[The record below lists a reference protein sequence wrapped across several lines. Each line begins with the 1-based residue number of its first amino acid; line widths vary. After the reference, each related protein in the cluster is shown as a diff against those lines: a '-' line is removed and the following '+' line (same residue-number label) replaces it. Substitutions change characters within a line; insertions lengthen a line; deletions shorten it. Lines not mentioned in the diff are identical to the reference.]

1 VRSVAFIALG
11 LLLGACAR
19 DSYVSTSAN
28 TQPSGN
34 WKIER
39 QTDRITGKAISSAL
53 LQTRN
58 AAHSS
63 VNFAQA
69 AGLQLTCFEN
79 HPVVRISF
87 DHKIGSD
94 KNSTLGYR
102 FDEKPGRDD
111 VASRTLLGYQVI
123 IIDDKAAVS
132 QFVDDL
138 AGSNTLY
145 VRIRSLSAGRTT
157 AEFRLDGSEAAVQ
170 AAFADC
176 GVPTSLQKRTS

>member
-1 VRSVAFIALG
+1 VRRVACVVLG
-11 LLLGACAR
+11 IGACAR
-19 DSYVSTSAN
+19 DPYVSTTAN
-28 TQPSGN
+28 TASSGN

-39 QTDRITGKAISSAL
+39 QTDRITGTAIGSAL
-53 LQTRN
+53 LTTKN
-58 AAHSS
+58 ASHSG

-69 AGLQLTCFEN
+69 AGLQLTCFEG

-111 VASRTLLGYQVI
+111 VASRILLGYQVI
-123 IIDDKAAVS
+123 VIEDKAAVGR
-132 QFVDDL
+132 FVGDL

-145 VRIRSLSAGRTT
+145 VRIRSLNAGRTT
-157 AEFRLDGSEAAVQ
+157 AEFRLDGAEAAVQ

-176 GVPTSLQKRTS
+176 AGTPSPASRRSV

>member
-1 VRSVAFIALG
+1 M
-11 LLLGACAR
+11 LLGACAR
-19 DSYVSTSAN
+19 DPYVSNTAN
-28 TQPSGN
+28 TLSSGN

-39 QTDRITGKAISSAL
+39 QTDRITGTAISSAML
-53 LQTRN
+53 MTRN

-63 VNFAQA
+63 VNFAQP

-111 VASRTLLGYQVI
+111 VASRILLGYQVI
-123 IIDDKAAVS
+123 IIDDRAAVS

-176 GVPTSLQKRTS
+176 ATAPPAAQQRVS